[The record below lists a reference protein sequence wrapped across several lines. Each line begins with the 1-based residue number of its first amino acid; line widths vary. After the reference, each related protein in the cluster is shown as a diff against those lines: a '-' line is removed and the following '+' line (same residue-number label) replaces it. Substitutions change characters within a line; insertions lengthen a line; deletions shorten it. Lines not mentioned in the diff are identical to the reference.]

1 MRISTKVETHTFKNT
16 VVRLDDEKRGLEEG
30 GMGYGRS
37 LVVAESLTVTIFP
50 KKRWRFHDWMK

>member
-1 MRISTKVETHTFKNT
+1 METQSFKNT
-16 VVRLDDEKRGLEEG
+16 VVRLDDEKRGLEEAVV
-30 GMGYGRS
+30 GYGRS